1 MTKIKIFI
9 EYAMT
14 SLSSTVVE
22 YVFFLFCLFMSQSI
36 QISTYIGK
44 FISCCYQYF
53 INEKY
58 IFKSTNNLK
67 RAFFM
72 FILLNVF
79 KGFVSANVLEYLS
92 LTYSGNIIVF
102 KMIVDVILFFMTYH
116 VSKKYIF

>member
-9 EYAMT
+9 EYTMT

-22 YVFFLFCLFMSQSI
+22 YIFFVLCLFMAQSI

-58 IFKSTNNLK
+58 VFKSTNNLK

-72 FILLNVF
+72 FVLLNVF
-79 KGFVSANVLEYLS
+79 KGFMSANILEYLV
-92 LTYSGNIIVF
+92 LTYPGNTIIY
-102 KMIVDVILFFMTYH
+102 KMIVDVILFLMTYH